1 MSLRNLYFLSLVD
14 PVVGNIARKKV
25 IVIVVGNDDA
35 DDLNILLTRL
45 LLNPHM
51 SQLGISFDTPPLCF
65 AHSALAA
72 DPAAE
77 SAHTTISFLLNRRTQ
92 LLVVLELFC

>member
-1 MSLRNLYFLSLVD
+1 MSLRNLHFLSPAD
-14 PVVGNIARKKV
+14 PVVGNIANNRV
-25 IVIVVGNDDA
+25 VVIVVGNNDA

-45 LLNPHM
+45 LLNPHL

-72 DPAAE
+72 DPTAE
-77 SAHTTISFLLNRRTQ
+77 LADTTISCLGA
-92 LLVVLELFC
+92 FC